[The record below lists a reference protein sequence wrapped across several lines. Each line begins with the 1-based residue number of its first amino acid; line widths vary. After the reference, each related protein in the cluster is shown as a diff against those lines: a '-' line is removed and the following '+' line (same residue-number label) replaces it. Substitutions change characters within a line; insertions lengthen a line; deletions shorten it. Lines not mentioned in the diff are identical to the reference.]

1 MNVAGLR
8 VALRIARRDA
18 VRAKGRS
25 ALVVAM
31 IGLPML
37 GLAFTDVAVRTAQ
50 LPREEVARR
59 ELGGADLV
67 AELVS
72 AGPIQQRGRYDY
84 SSKES
89 RGGGGRPPER
99 APDIAGAL
107 PPGSRITERS
117 AHYAARLRGQGER
130 IALGEVTQLDLNDE
144 MSDGL
149 VHLREGALPRDPGEA
164 AVTTR
169 LADDL
174 GLDVGD
180 PLTLEPNGATFRVSG
195 LVVMPSSLTTSAA
208 FLPASAT
215 MPGAVGTT
223 AIGGRRW
230 AVTLP
235 EGVRDLDVMPALN
248 RLGLLVSPR
257 SWILDPPPDP
267 YATGQVDA
275 EAAGVVVVVVGLA
288 TLEIVLLAGTAFA
301 VGARRKQRELALVAA
316 TGGDRKDV
324 RRIVLAGGVVLG
336 AVAGVLGVAGGIA
349 AVPFSTPLLER
360 LSGQVLGPLDVR
372 PLEIAAIVL
381 VGIVTALLAA
391 VLPARSA
398 ARQPVVAALTGRRTE
413 ARARTRVPY
422 VALVAIG
429 AGAALAFWAAGDGKV
444 PAAARENDGLVAVTG
459 RPANFT
465 LVLVGAVVAELGFV
479 ACAPALVGL
488 VGRLARG
495 LPLSLR
501 LAARDAARHR
511 TRSGPAVA
519 AVVAAVAGS
528 VALSV
533 YVASDTERQRRD
545 YTPRMS
551 AGSVWIGRSDSMA
564 PVSESD
570 VTAAVAALPVRE
582 RIEAYDVVMRCDAE
596 TSCTHWQLQ
605 VPLDHRCDEI
615 GSVECFR
622 NAPRPG
628 QVLVGEPALAAWAM
642 EREDAAVEAA
652 LRDGKVVVF
661 DERWIQDGQVVLR
674 GEAVS
679 REGAILKSRT
689 VRLPAVAATAPAYQ
703 SAPVAV
709 MTPGTARAV
718 RLPTLHAATLL
729 TTTRTPTNS
738 EIAAA
743 RGALARTSPYHLL
756 DVERGFEREN
766 GLVLLALVLGSSVV
780 TVGATGVA
788 TGLAAADSRPDLA
801 TLAAVGAAPGVRRR
815 LAMAQAATVAMLGSA
830 LGILAGLV
838 PALAIVGAR
847 AEVPLAMPWG
857 ALATTAVGVP
867 LLAALLMGAVTRSRL
882 PLARRI
888 A

>member
-1 MNVAGLR
+1 MNVASLR
-8 VALRIARRDA
+8 AALRIARRDA

-37 GLAFTDVAVRTAQ
+37 GLAFADVAVRTAQ

-72 AGPIQQRGRYDY
+72 AGPIEQRGPHDY
-84 SSKES
+84 SSKDGTG
-89 RGGGGRPPER
+89 RGGPPPQK
-99 APDIAGAL
+99 APDVAAAL
-107 PPGSRITERS
+107 PPGSRVTERS
-117 AHYAARLRGQGER
+117 AHYAARLRGDGER
-130 IALGEVTQLDLNDE
+130 IALGEVTRLDLNDE

-149 VHLREGALPRDPGEA
+149 VHLREGAFPRDAGEA

-174 GLDVGD
+174 GIGVGD
-180 PLTLEPNGATFRVSG
+180 RLTLEPSAAAFRVSA
-195 LVVMPSSLTTSAA
+195 LVVLPSSLATSAA

-215 MPGAVGTT
+215 LPRGT
-223 AIGGRRW
+223 GDENLEGRRW

-235 EGVRDLDVMPALN
+235 GGVRDLDVMPALN
-248 RLGLLVSPR
+248 AIGLRVSPR

-267 YATGQVDA
+267 YNTVPVDA
-275 EAAGVVVVVVGLA
+275 EAVGVAVVVVGLA

-336 AVAGVLGVAGGIA
+336 AAGGALGVAGGIA

-372 PLEIAAIVL
+372 PMEIAAIVL
-381 VGIVTALLAA
+381 AGTVTALLAA

-413 ARARTRVPY
+413 ARARTRMPY
-422 VALVAIG
+422 VALVAIV

-444 PAAARENDGLVAVTG
+444 PAANAETGGLVAVSG

-465 LVLVGAVVAELGFV
+465 LVLVGAVLAELGFV

-488 VGRLARG
+488 VGRLARR

-545 YTPRMS
+545 YTPRMP

-564 PVSESD
+564 PVSERD

-582 RIEAYDVVMRCDAE
+582 RIEAYGVVMPCDAE
-596 TSCTHWQLQ
+596 SSCTHWQLDLPR
-605 VPLDHRCDEI
+605 VPGCGEA
-615 GSVECFR
+615 VECFR
-622 NAPRPG
+622 DGPRPG
-628 QVLVGEPALAAWAM
+628 QVLVGEPALAEWAM
-642 EREDAAVEAA
+642 ERTDPAVEAA

-661 DERWIQDGQVVLR
+661 DERWIEDGQVVLY
-674 GEAVS
+674 GEAMS
-679 REGAILKSRT
+679 REGAILRSRT
-689 VRLPAVAATAPAYQ
+689 VRLPAVATTAPAYQ
-703 SAPVAV
+703 ATPVAV
-709 MTPGTARAV
+709 MTAATARAV

-729 TTTRTPTNS
+729 TTTRTPANG
-738 EIAAA
+738 EIAVA
-743 RGALARTSPYHLL
+743 RGALSRTSPYAYI

-766 GLVLLALVLGSSVV
+766 ALVLLALVLGSSVV

-815 LAMAQAATVAMLGSA
+815 LAMAQAATVALLGSA

-838 PALAIVGAR
+838 PAIAIVGAR

-867 LLAALLMGAVTRSRL
+867 LLAALVMGAVTRSRL